1 MRSVSVEATSFWL
14 VLGAITI
21 AAVSI
26 TNIGT
31 ENELVI
37 ASAGFAMAAVYLV
50 LAYFSWKEKRWS
62 FLVAFVLAIVNIA
75 GMVAFTPTEGAA
87 TATVLQ
93 AVMGVFTL
101 VPQLLLLFY
110 SMRAYRELAA
120 A

>member
-14 VLGAITI
+14 VLGAIAI
-21 AAVSI
+21 AALSI
-26 TNIGT
+26 ANIGT

-50 LAYFSWKEKRWS
+50 LAYFAWNEKRWS

-75 GMVAFTPTEGAA
+75 GTVAFTPTEGAA
-87 TATVLQ
+87 TALQ
-93 AVMGVFTL
+93 AVMGMFIL

-110 SMRAYRELAA
+110 SMRAYRELATA
-120 A
+120 